1 MSVIK
6 LIGLRARAIVGLG
19 DKEWNEATQIQLFFR
34 KKYQDSV
41 MVALKFCNDLEIICN
56 RIGKDIR
63 IEFLESNLK
72 K

>member
-1 MSVIK
+1 
-6 LIGLRARAIVGLG
+6 
-19 DKEWNEATQIQLFFR
+19 
-34 KKYQDSV
+34 